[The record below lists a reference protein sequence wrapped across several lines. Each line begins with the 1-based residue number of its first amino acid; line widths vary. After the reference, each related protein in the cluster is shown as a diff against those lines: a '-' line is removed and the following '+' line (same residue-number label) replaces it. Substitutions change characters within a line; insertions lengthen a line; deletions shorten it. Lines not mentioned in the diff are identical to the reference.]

1 MYTQKHLELL
11 RFYVIDKIDDST
23 KMIKEEKTN
32 NIDEIVSTVFS
43 ALVSSV
49 TSALD
54 ITIDNHPIIST
65 AIKIFVLS
73 IAFLA
78 SKYIVSKIIKEIRAN
93 SNRNRIIK
101 KELNQNEIKKLVD
114 KFDHIACEGILLSKE
129 YIDLYNSS
137 KEDENLSEFY
147 YYESIYYFEKSL
159 DIVKVIYNNRNQCIN
174 AEKSTGVIDAYRFNN
189 LLKMMSDTLKTIK
202 EIKEQENFDS
212 NLFHHNFKKITETF
226 ESIKNVL

>member
-43 ALVSSV
+43 ALVSSA

-54 ITIDNHPIIST
+54 ITIDNRPVISI
-65 AIKIFVLS
+65 ALKIFVLS
-73 IAFLA
+73 IAFLV
-78 SKYIVSKIIKEIRAN
+78 SKYISSKVIKEIRIN
-93 SNRNRIIK
+93 SNRNRIMK
-101 KELNQNEIKKLVD
+101 QELNQNEIKKLVD
-114 KFDHIACEGILLSKE
+114 KFDHIACDGILLSKE

-137 KEDENLSEFY
+137 QEDKNLSEFY

-174 AEKSTGVIDAYRFNN
+174 AEKSSGVIDAYRFNN
-189 LLKMMSDTLKTIK
+189 LLKMMCDTLKTIK
-202 EIKEQENFDS
+202 EINGEENFDS
-212 NLFHHNFKKITETF
+212 NLFGYNLKRISDTF
-226 ESIKNVL
+226 ESIENVL